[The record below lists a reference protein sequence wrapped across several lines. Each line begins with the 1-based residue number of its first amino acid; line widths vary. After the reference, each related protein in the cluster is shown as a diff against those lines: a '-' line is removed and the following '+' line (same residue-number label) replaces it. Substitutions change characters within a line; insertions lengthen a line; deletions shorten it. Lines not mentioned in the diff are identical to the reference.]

1 MPVTGAVIV
10 TTPQDLSLIDAR
22 SALAMFQ
29 KVDIKTLGV
38 VENMSYYI
46 CHKCG
51 NSEHIFGEDGAHL
64 LFGKNNIE
72 FLGSLP

>member
-22 SALAMFQ
+22 RAVAMFE
-29 KVDIKTLGV
+29 KVKIKTLGV

-46 CHKCG
+46 CPKCG

-64 LFGKNNIE
+64 LCGKMILS
-72 FLGSLP
+72 F